1 MLHRLTA
8 DSQNGTSKEELIMNN
23 IAEEFQELCRLDL
36 RGRLE
41 LMARVG
47 HVYLRAGKGPI
58 FICAVMKGED
68 VWFFKEESIDLFTAE
83 ILKTQILDFA
93 WTMRADCII
102 SVFQVSGG
110 HAGPNVSD
118 SDDREQ
124 LAAIGKDHFE
134 HLGATQEIYR
144 SNGDVT
150 FGDLEFENVKS
161 WIDEYTF
168 LDQAAACC

>member
-8 DSQNGTSKEELIMNN
+8 DSRNGISKEERIMND
-23 IAEEFQELCRLDL
+23 IAEEFQEICRLDL
-36 RGRLE
+36 RGKLK

-47 HVYLRAGKGPI
+47 QVYLRAGEGPI
-58 FICAVMKGED
+58 FICTVMKGED
-68 VWFFKEESIDLFTAE
+68 AWFFREESIDLFTAE
-83 ILKTQILDFA
+83 VLKTQILDFA
-93 WTMRADCII
+93 RTMRADCII

-110 HAGPNVSD
+110 HTGQKLTD
-118 SDDREQ
+118 SEGQER

-134 HLGATQEIYR
+134 HLGATQEIFR

-150 FGDLEFENVKS
+150 FGGLEFENVKS
-161 WIDEYTF
+161 WIDEHTF

>member
-1 MLHRLTA
+1 M
-8 DSQNGTSKEELIMNN
+8 SKEERIMDN
-23 IAEEFQELCRLDL
+23 IAEDFLEICRLDL
-36 RGRLE
+36 RGRLK

-47 HVYLRAGKGPI
+47 QVYLRAGEGPI

-68 VWFFKEESIDLFTAE
+68 AWFFKEESIDLFTAE
-83 ILKTQILDFA
+83 VLKTQILDFA
-93 WTMRADCII
+93 LTMRADCII

-110 HAGPNVSD
+110 HTGRKLAD
-118 SDDREQ
+118 SEGQEQ

-134 HLGATQEIYR
+134 HLAATQEIYR

-161 WIDEYTF
+161 WIDEYMF